1 MKKMENIIKVFDLV
15 VEYLLGKVV
24 VPALRGINLNIEK
37 GDFIAIMGKSGS
49 GKSTLLQVIGG
60 LQRPTK
66 GRVFINDIDLT
77 KLNENELAI
86 FRRKNIG
93 FVFQSYNLIPTL
105 TALENVELPMIF
117 FNKDLKQRRE
127 KALSLLEKFKL
138 ENRINHKPSELSGGE
153 QQRVAIA
160 RSLANDPEIILADEP
175 TGNLDS
181 KTGESIMEEFV
192 NINKNFNKTVILVT
206 HAREV
211 AEYANKIIHIRD
223 GNIESIEELRRIS

>member
-1 MKKMENIIKVFDLV
+1 METIIETQNLI
-15 VEYLLGKVV
+15 VEYYLGKVV
-24 VPALRGINLNIEK
+24 VPALRGINLKIEK

-49 GKSTLLQVIGG
+49 GKSTLLHVLGG

-66 GRVFINDIDLT
+66 GVVYIYETNLT
-77 KLNENELAI
+77 KLNENDLAI

-117 FNKDLKQRRE
+117 FNKKIKERRE
-127 KALSLLEKFKL
+127 KAISLLKKFNL
-138 ENRINHKPSELSGGE
+138 EDRLNHKPAELSGGE

-192 NINKNFNKTVILVT
+192 NINKNFKKTVIIVT
-206 HAREV
+206 HAKEV
-211 AEYANKIIHIRD
+211 AEYANKIIHIKD
-223 GNIESIEELRRIS
+223 GLIESIEELRRN